1 MVRVEKTT
9 DLEDLH
15 LRGIHCALAK
25 NLPAAIDLFTRA
37 LSIDPDNAFV
47 LFNRANAYFEQG
59 QLTQAL
65 GDLEVALQS
74 EPTNALGLLTK
85 GNVLRAMDQPEQ
97 ALICFDEAV
106 ALKPDFHEAWNNRGV
121 VLKCLGRTEDALLS
135 YAEAIS
141 HQPENA
147 DAHNNLGILLMD
159 VGNLA
164 HAIPC
169 FKAAIAWK
177 PDTAE
182 SYNNLGNA
190 FNLLHQYAD
199 ALRSFDNAIRLKPN
213 YADAYSN
220 RASALEGLMR
230 LDEAI
235 ESCQIAI
242 GLNDQLAVTF
252 NKLGVMLKE
261 KGNLHQSLEMLLH
274 ALNLQPNYLDA
285 VINQGNVLAAL
296 RRFDESRR
304 CFDQVLSEDPSNQIA
319 KWNKSIVCL
328 LMGDYPT
335 GWALYE
341 TGWAIEMRGIPTDF
355 GKPLWLG
362 DSSLAGQTILL
373 HAEQGLGDTIQFCR
387 YAKQVKSLGA
397 HVLLEVPKPLMALLK
412 GLEGVDTL
420 LEVGTPR
427 PPFDCHCP
435 LLSLPLAFKTEIG
448 TIPSATAYL
457 KADQTKVAQ
466 WSARLRHRQKLK
478 VGVVWNG
485 GYRPNLSRAWWVNQR
500 RNISLELFATSLHA
514 VDVDFFSLQKG
525 DPAESEIRGQE
536 LHYWPQGNF
545 FNHSDAL
552 QDFSD
557 TAALIANLDL
567 VISVDTST
575 AHLAAALGKPTWIL
589 TRYDTCWRWLVDRE
603 ESPWYDAVKLYRQG
617 EDRNW
622 SNTLARVAADLA
634 AHIFTKC

>member
-1 MVRVEKTT
+1 MARVEKTT

-15 LRGIHCALAK
+15 LRGIHCALVK
-25 NLPAAIDLFTRA
+25 NLPAAIDLFNRA
-37 LSIDPDNAFV
+37 LSIEPDNAYV

-59 QLTQAL
+59 QLAQAL
-65 GDLEVALQS
+65 GDLEVALQA
-74 EPTNALGLLTK
+74 EPFNALGLLTK

-97 ALICFDEAV
+97 ALICFDEAI

-121 VLKCLGRTEDALLS
+121 VLKALGRTEDALLS

-141 HQPENA
+141 HQPDDA

-159 VGNLA
+159 AGNLA

-177 PDTAE
+177 PLTAE
-182 SYNNLGNA
+182 TYNNLGNA
-190 FNLLHQYAD
+190 FNLLHHYAD
-199 ALRSFDNAIRLKPN
+199 ALNNFDNAIRLKPT
-213 YADAYSN
+213 YAEAYSN

-235 ESCQIAI
+235 ESCEIAI

-261 KGNLHQSLEMLLH
+261 KGAFHQSLEMLLH
-274 ALNLQPNYLDA
+274 ALDLQPDYLDA
-285 VINQGNVLAAL
+285 AINQGNVLAAL

-304 CFDQVLSEDPSNQIA
+304 CFDQVLFVDPSNQLA
-319 KWNKSIVCL
+319 KWNKSILCL
-328 LMGDYPT
+328 LMGDYQT
-335 GWALYE
+335 GWPLYE
-341 TGWAIEMRGIPTDF
+341 TGWSIEIRGISVDF

-362 DSSLAGQTILL
+362 DWSLAGQTILL

-387 YAKQVKSLGA
+387 YAKHVKNMGA
-397 HVLLEVPKPLMALLK
+397 RVLLEVPKALMSLLSE
-412 GLEGVDTL
+412 LEGVDVL
-420 LEVGTPR
+420 IEAGTPR
-427 PPFDCHCP
+427 PAFDCHSP
-435 LLSLPLAFKTEIG
+435 LMSLPLAFKTELES
-448 TIPSATAYL
+448 IPSPTAYL
-457 KADQTKVAQ
+457 KADPIKVAL
-466 WSARLRHRQKLK
+466 WSDRLGDRQKLK

-485 GYRPNLSRAWWVNQR
+485 GCRPNLSRAWWVNQR
-500 RNISLELFATSLHA
+500 RNISLAFFATSLHA
-514 VDVDFFSLQKG
+514 VDVDFYSLQKG

-589 TRYDTCWRWLVDRE
+589 TRYDTCWRWLVDRQD
-603 ESPWYDAVKLYRQG
+603 SPWYESVKLYRQG
-617 EDRNW
+617 EDRDW
-622 SNTLARVAADLA
+622 TKTLTRVAADLA
-634 AHIFTKC
+634 VY